1 MSDSFLLLV
10 VTIGHVG
17 GTSAA
22 VPVQCAVCR
31 LSFYIYILHF
41 TFYIY
46 TQYTAGEGRWR
57 WAGVTTVR
65 GVKDGRVRH
74 SQSQHSYTR

>member
-1 MSDSFLLLV
+1 MSESFLLLV

-22 VPVQCAVCR
+22 VCVHCAG
-31 LSFYIYILHF
+31 SHSTF

-46 TQYTAGEGRWR
+46 TQYTAGEG
-57 WAGVTTVR
+57 G
-65 GVKDGRVRH
+65 GGGLG
-74 SQSQHSYTR
+74 